1 MKIQIILVKL
11 FILGAL
17 FIISN
22 QNLHLLVPQ
31 EREIFF
37 DAYIGWATNIIDKI
51 VDATGYVVRFEWLPK

>member
-1 MKIQIILVKL
+1 MKIQIIIIKL

-22 QNLHLLVPQ
+22 QNLHLGVSQ

-37 DAYIGWATNIIDKI
+37 DAYIGWATNIIDQI
-51 VDATGYVVRFEWLPK
+51 ADATGYVIRFEWLPK